1 MFSVGQGRALLS
13 IATAAQH
20 VRGGQDHR
28 PSAGRRPRTPRVA
41 GLGYVGMLAVPAVI
55 GWLTARCSWWSVRVV
70 LVAPVAGRHPVCPLE
85 HIAEVGGVHEPPPSA
100 DRGDGP

>member
-1 MFSVGQGRALLS
+1 MFAAARTTGRLPAGGRA
-13 IATAAQH
+13 
-20 VRGGQDHR
+20 R
-28 PSAGRRPRTPRVA
+28 PRVA